1 MWSKFH
7 VSTQYIL
14 FHGRYLDFWN
24 NIVSSW
30 RAFFSWTPEPK
41 INHFGMILILVLGP
55 LKMIIWIMWV
65 SSTVTKQ
72 KRSRTPWPCF
82 TVFLGSLDATLRT
95 TGVDHDICLFLK
107 NLFVFTSLCPTFFS
121 SHQWVQPCCTSWDLC
136 ISSTCRNFP
145 NTVLKLSECAS
156 VPEQLI
162 ELSSAAVDPPVLLF
176 SCHTL
181 KQLLEARG
189 CVGGCCDP
197 SSALLF
203 LDSRLS
209 KFGAPVSVPN
219 PTAGS
224 LAKNGCSG
232 IAVLESGMC
241 ANRFS
246 FGLNSDGLNR
256 QSQGVSVDRESLCFC
271 VRVCVDE
278 K

>member
-41 INHFGMILILVLGP
+41 INHFGMILILVLGF

-107 NLFVFTSLCPTFFS
+107 NLFVFTSLCPTFFFLPS
-121 SHQWVQPCCTSWDLC
+121 VSAAMLYIVRLVHFFNLP
-136 ISSTCRNFP
+136 
-145 NTVLKLSECAS
+145 KLSKHCPEAVWMCECPWAAHRVVFS
-156 VPEQLI
+156 SGRSS
-162 ELSSAAVDPPVLLF
+162 SSAFLLSHTEAAPRGPWLCGWVLRSEL
-176 SCHTL
+176 
-181 KQLLEARG
+181 R
-189 CVGGCCDP
+189 
-197 SSALLF
+197 SAF
-203 LDSRLS
+203 
-209 KFGAPVSVPN
+209 
-219 PTAGS
+219 
-224 LAKNGCSG
+224 
-232 IAVLESGMC
+232 
-241 ANRFS
+241 
-246 FGLNSDGLNR
+246 FGLSA
-256 QSQGVSVDRESLCFC
+256 F
-271 VRVCVDE
+271 
-278 K
+278 

>member
-7 VSTQYIL
+7 VSTQYSL

-107 NLFVFTSLCPTFFS
+107 NLFVFTSLCPTFF
-121 SHQWVQPCCTSWDLC
+121 
-136 ISSTCRNFP
+136 FP
-145 NTVLKLSECAS
+145 PISECSHVVHRETCAFL
-156 VPEQLI
+156 QLA
-162 ELSSAAVDPPVLLF
+162 ETFQTLSWSCLNVRVSLSSSS
-176 SCHTL
+176 SCL
-181 KQLLEARG
+181 QQR
-189 CVGGCCDP
+189 
-197 SSALLF
+197 
-203 LDSRLS
+203 
-209 KFGAPVSVPN
+209 
-219 PTAGS
+219 
-224 LAKNGCSG
+224 
-232 IAVLESGMC
+232 
-241 ANRFS
+241 
-246 FGLNSDGLNR
+246 
-256 QSQGVSVDRESLCFC
+256 
-271 VRVCVDE
+271 
-278 K
+278 